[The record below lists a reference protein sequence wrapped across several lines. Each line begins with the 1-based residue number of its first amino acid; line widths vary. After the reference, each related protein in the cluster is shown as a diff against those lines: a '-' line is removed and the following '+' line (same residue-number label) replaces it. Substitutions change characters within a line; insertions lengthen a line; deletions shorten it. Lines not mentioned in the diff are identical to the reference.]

1 VMWLTCRLIP
11 DHKTI
16 ADFRKDSGPAI
27 KQVCVQFIEL
37 CRQMGLL
44 ATASIAIDGSKF
56 KAVNTRDKN
65 FTRGKVER
73 RREAIWQRPGTAG
86 WHRTAWWWMQPGSNR
101 SPTANSLHAGK
112 QQGIRRKMA

>member
-1 VMWLTCRLIP
+1 MWLTCRLIP

-44 ATASIAIDGSKF
+44 ATASIFLNPVDGTPGPEPANGIALL
-56 KAVNTRDKN
+56 AV
-65 FTRGKVER
+65 GPVAC
-73 RREAIWQRPGTAG
+73 EALMRCGLG
-86 WHRTAWWWMQPGSNR
+86 WTVPRACTH
-101 SPTANSLHAGK
+101 
-112 QQGIRRKMA
+112 